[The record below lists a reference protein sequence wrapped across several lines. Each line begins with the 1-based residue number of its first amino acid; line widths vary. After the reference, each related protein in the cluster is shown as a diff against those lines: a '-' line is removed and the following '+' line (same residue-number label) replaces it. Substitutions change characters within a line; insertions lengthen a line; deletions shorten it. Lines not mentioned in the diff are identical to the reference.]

1 MPPPRKPASGTPTG
15 PSKTS
20 HLFGSRK
27 PGERAAG
34 VTSASISAD
43 LDAFQD
49 KGGRIEVLGTTR
61 TLSRIDLPTP
71 DAPAASVA
79 PAPPRPA
86 RGRR

>member
-1 MPPPRKPASGTPTG
+1 MPPPRKPAGTPTG

-27 PGERAAG
+27 PGDRAAG
-34 VTSASISAD
+34 VTSESISAD

-49 KGGRIEVLGTTR
+49 GGGRIEVLGTTR
-61 TLSRIDLPTP
+61 TLSRIGQPEGE
-71 DAPAASVA
+71 APP
-79 PAPPRPA
+79 PAPPAKPP

>member
-1 MPPPRKPASGTPTG
+1 MSPPRKPSAGTPTG

-27 PGERAAG
+27 PGDRAAG
-34 VTSASISAD
+34 VTSESISAD

-49 KGGRIEVLGTTR
+49 GGGRIEVLGTTR
-61 TLSRIDLPTP
+61 TLSRIGQ
-71 DAPAASVA
+71 PAGEAA
-79 PAPPRPA
+79 PAPAPAPSKPA